1 MGLYL
6 YRHGSDRQRRDT
18 RDASRD
24 APSGGQRE
32 TMDPDVMQR
41 LRTGLGGVVAVI
53 VAVSIANVITTR
65 ALQNEETTV
74 PQAAPTVEPSATQTS
89 SDPLSD
95 AGVVPDLPEQPEAE
109 PVPEGPVL
117 PETGE
122 GARVE

>member
-1 MGLYL
+1 MALL
-6 YRHGSDRQRRDT
+6 PDRSRSEIRKPRVRGTGGPTLDADT
-18 RDASRD
+18 I
-24 APSGGQRE
+24 
-32 TMDPDVMQR
+32 QR
-41 LRTGLGGVVAVI
+41 LRVGIGGVLAVI
-53 VAVSIANVITTR
+53 VAVSIAHVITTR

-74 PQAAPTVEPSATQTS
+74 PQAAATVEPSAAQA

-122 GARVE
+122 GAPVE

>member
-1 MGLYL
+1 MALI
-6 YRHGSDRQRRDT
+6 SDRQRRDL
-18 RDASRD
+18 RKASPDASTG
-24 APSGGQRE
+24 APADVPRE
-32 TMDPDVMQR
+32 TMDPEVMQR
-41 LRTGLGGVVAVI
+41 LRTGLGGVFAVI
-53 VAVSIANVITTR
+53 VAVSIAHVITTR

-109 PVPEGPVL
+109 PVPAGPVL

-122 GARVE
+122 GAPVE